1 MTVMTR
7 QRALTILTDDL
18 LIKGC
23 TLSFKSPCFRALNIR
38 DGVKGYARKLYPKGY
53 LFIADDRQRKA
64 IYSYGFIVE
73 KSEVLARRCLLL
85 EDKAVKIIEK
95 GLWI

>member
-7 QRALTILTDDL
+7 QRDLTILTDAL

-23 TLSFKSPCFRALNIR
+23 TFSFKSPCFRALNTR
-38 DGVKGYARKLYPKGY
+38 DGVKGYVRKLHPKGY
-53 LFIADDRQRKA
+53 LFITDDRQRKSV
-64 IYSYGFIVE
+64 YGYGFILNR
-73 KSEVLARRCLLL
+73 SEILARRCLLS
-85 EDKAVKIIEK
+85 EDKAIRIIEK